1 MKPAETKVDI
11 KEFLIGDFL
20 VDESDIISPETENVL
35 RQIRRERI
43 TSPVIYISSGTSS
56 VISGSEKTYAAAVSY
71 LNENYPGIEI
81 IRVGCTGPS
90 NYEPLVC
97 VQLPGKNKLFFR
109 NITEE
114 KIESLLNGV
123 FHNDLHEE
131 DLLGQSGSRDFGMW
145 TGIGFMEELPFF
157 RGQKRIILG
166 NCGCYDPESISE
178 YIARGGYRTF
188 IKTIRNYTFEEVC
201 SIIEKSGLRGRS
213 GGGYLTG
220 AKWKS
225 ALGTPAQSRY
235 LICNAR
241 ESDPG
246 AFTDRTILE
255 SDPHRLIEGIAIAS
269 YAIGASEA
277 IVFLRCGSE
286 LPRRRLQKAIDQ
298 AREFGIIGHDIFAS
312 GYNLDIQIKKEPGA
326 FVCGEETALIATL
339 EGKRGMPRLKPPYP
353 TSYGL
358 FGKPTVI
365 NNVETLMNVPLI
377 MQNGPDWFRSIGT
390 AGSKGTK
397 VFAVTGRGRFSGVV
411 EVEMGTTI
419 RTIIEEISDGMK
431 EGREFKAV
439 QLGGA
444 SGSFIRSED
453 LDLQVDYEAMKEK
466 GIGMGAGGFVII
478 DESTCMVDLVRFY
491 MDFIHKESC
500 GKCIPCREGTGRMN
514 EILENVIRKPAN
526 EDSPSTLERFRG
538 VMQLESIASV
548 MKDASLCGLGQTA
561 PNPFISAL
569 REFRDEFEEHIFDR
583 KCRANVCRGLRTFTI
598 DVDKCNGCTV
608 CASKCPENAIYGT
621 RLQPFFIVEEK
632 CSGCGICHEVCKFS
646 AVLVK

>member
-1 MKPAETKVDI
+1 MEVNFDI
-11 KEFLIGDFL
+11 KAFLISKVL
-20 VDESDIISPETENVL
+20 LTESDVLLPETENIL
-35 RQIRRERI
+35 KKIRRERND
-43 TSPVIYISSGTSS
+43 SPVLFISSGTSS
-56 VISGSEKTYAAAVSY
+56 IIAGSEKTYVAAESY
-71 LNENYPGIEI
+71 AKEIHPGIEVVK
-81 IRVGCTGPS
+81 VGCTGPS
-90 NYEPLVC
+90 NYEPFVC

-114 KIESLLNGV
+114 KLESLLNGV
-123 FHNDLHEE
+123 FHNDIHEE
-131 DLLGQSGSRDFGMW
+131 DLVGQTGSHDFGMW
-145 TGIGFMEELPFF
+145 TEIPFMDELPFF
-157 RGQKRIILG
+157 AGQKRVVLN
-166 NCGCYDPESISE
+166 NCGCYDPENISE

-188 IKTIRNYTFEEVC
+188 VKTIGNYTFEEVC

-213 GGGYLTG
+213 GGGYYTG
-220 AKWKS
+220 LKWKS
-225 ALGTPAQSRY
+225 ALNTPSGSRY

-269 YAIGASEA
+269 YAIGASSA
-277 IVFLRCGSE
+277 IVYIRSGSDHA
-286 LPRRRLQKAIDQ
+286 RQRLQKAIDM
-298 AREFGIIGHDIFAS
+298 AREYGIIGHDIFSS
-312 GYNLDIQIKKEPGA
+312 GYNLDITIKKEPGA
-326 FVCGEETALIATL
+326 FVCGEETALIGSL

-377 MQNGPDWFRSIGT
+377 MQNGPDWFRGIGT
-390 AGSKGTK
+390 ENSKGTK

-411 EVEMGTTI
+411 EVEMGTSL
-419 RTIIEEISDGMK
+419 RTIVEDIADGMK
-431 EGREFKAV
+431 DGREFKAV

-444 SGSFIRSED
+444 SGSFIKSD
-453 LDLQVDYEAMKEK
+453 NLDLKVDYEHMKEK

-478 DESTCMVDLVRFY
+478 DESTCMVDLVRFF
-491 MDFIHKESC
+491 MDFIHNESC
-500 GKCIPCREGTGRMN
+500 GKCIPCREGTSRMR
-514 EILENVIRKPAN
+514 EILEGVIRKPEN
-526 EDSPSTLERFRG
+526 EDSVTTLERFRG

-548 MKDASLCGLGQTA
+548 MKDTSLCGLGQTA

-583 KCRANVCRGLRTFTI
+583 KCRANVCRGLRTFII

-608 CASKCPENAIYGT
+608 CASKCPANAIYGT
-621 RLQPFFIVEEK
+621 RLQPFFIVDEK
-632 CSGCGICHEVCKFS
+632 CTGCGICFDVCKFS
-646 AVLVK
+646 AVIVK